1 MPKAKGRELDPS
13 LVRVIESIPPA
24 KVVDLLAS
32 ILRRRE
38 LRQMEKRW
46 RVLVAVLKN
55 LSLAVGDRKTQKKLA
70 KELNV
75 GAALVSDTVVL
86 LENGDLRKF
95 LDKHVS

>member
-1 MPKAKGRELDPS
+1 
-13 LVRVIESIPPA
+13 
-24 KVVDLLAS
+24 
-32 ILRRRE
+32 
-38 LRQMEKRW
+38 MEKRW